1 MTQISIYS
9 MWSFLKNVEQISFV
23 NVLQC
28 DWIYFIPKTPLSF
41 WTVLPLAVV
50 HLSLNQQFQICL
62 PIGLFLPNL
71 FQDFQNHS
79 VI

>member
-50 HLSLNQQFQICL
+50 HLFPLN
-62 PIGLFLPNL
+62 N
-71 FQDFQNHS
+71 
-79 VI
+79 